1 MLHDECC
8 DQRAGRPG
16 RREYAGTYL
25 SGLLRPLV
33 DCPSWGSRSCCWDCH
48 WHRLSCAKGCRQ
60 QAGDEQRRALQLH
73 RECGPVEISQLFA
86 ARPVLEPQI
95 TSQHAYISVLR
106 SEWVL
111 AARWC

>member
-1 MLHDECC
+1 
-8 DQRAGRPG
+8 
-16 RREYAGTYL
+16 
-25 SGLLRPLV
+25 
-33 DCPSWGSRSCCWDCH
+33 
-48 WHRLSCAKGCRQ
+48 
-60 QAGDEQRRALQLH
+60 
-73 RECGPVEISQLFA
+73 VEISQLFA